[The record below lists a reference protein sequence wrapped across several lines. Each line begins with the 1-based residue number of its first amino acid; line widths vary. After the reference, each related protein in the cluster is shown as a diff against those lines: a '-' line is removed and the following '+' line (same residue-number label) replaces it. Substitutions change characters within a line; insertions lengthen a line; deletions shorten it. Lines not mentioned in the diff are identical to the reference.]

1 MAYTETQ
8 INNDW
13 TKLSTVLSTLVT
25 NGIVGAV
32 DVDTSGSQPV
42 ITIYKEAEKTTEL
55 FKITMTVKYDKVFTF
70 KATASDGNYLN
81 CTNAVWGTI
90 DAGHIIG
97 YRFSYGYAS
106 ESGVFFTIEA
116 TVGNDQ
122 WAVAYTL
129 IITKNQ
135 EGAPVF
141 VFTNNT
147 KNDCATTAAVEAQ
160 LLLNLNTEYIVCSTD
175 KAPLATLSRSAPA
188 ARSQTVLSPFFSCS
202 ETGHASYTPF
212 AGRVLAG
219 GISNLVTNARLS
231 EILFDSAIW
240 ITNGYWALKVGDTV

>member
-13 TKLSTVLSTLVT
+13 TKMATVLGTLVT

-42 ITIYKEAEKTTEL
+42 ITIYKEAAKTTEL
-55 FKITMTVKYDKVFTF
+55 FKITMTSSYDKVFTF
-70 KATASDGNYLN
+70 KATASDGNYLDSTEYKYN
-81 CTNAVWGTI
+81 TVS
-90 DAGHIIG
+90 AGNIIG

-106 ESGVFFTIEA
+106 EFGVYFTIEA
-116 TVGNDQ
+116 TVGNNT
-122 WAVAYTL
+122 WGVSCGL

-135 EGAPVF
+135 DGDPVF
-141 VFTNNT
+141 IWTNNT
-147 KNDCATTAAVEAQ
+147 ENAATKAAVEAQ

-212 AGRVLAG
+212 AGRILAG

-240 ITNGYWALKVGDTV
+240 ITNGYWAMKVGDTV